1 MAIKYKIML
10 LVFLSLFLSAGIF
23 AEETI
28 KKTSADNGM
37 VEYTLP
43 EIKVV
48 GNNSIHS
55 LQMDVIKAEELKYE
69 VFNNLNSTDDFDITC
84 EWRAP
89 LGSRIRR
96 RFCEPGYMKKAREE
110 DARLFMDNMKY
121 DTEFLH
127 PSDLDMIGE
136 LAHKAEAL
144 NKEMVDL
151 AKKHPSLAKAMIN
164 EYELKQRYIVEERE
178 RFKDSIL
185 IGHTEPEEYFG
196 DELKFLNV
204 AYLAYND
211 GMMEEHVW
219 HYWDKRLRS
228 IIHQEPYRS
237 IWLSSD
243 TEKYADVFVAYVN
256 RILSGD

>member
-1 MAIKYKIML
+1 MTMKLKIIP

-89 LGSRIRR
+89 LGTRIKQWS
-96 RFCEPGYMKKAREE
+96 CDVGYLKKAR
-110 DARLFMDNMKY
+110 ADNIRDWMWSGGSIPLKSNNQLIVQY
-121 DTEFLH
+121 
-127 PSDLDMIGE
+127 
-136 LAHKAEAL
+136 AYKNKAL
-144 NKEMVDL
+144 NKKMEVL
-151 AKKHPSLAKAMIN
+151 AMQHPELAIAIVN
-164 EYELKQRYIVEERE
+164 AHELEQLYKEERRKRYKGSMLAVNPPKPDLRLNKIDIWAATFQDHSKKVISDE
-178 RFKDSIL
+178 IWARWDSLYRKIFKLTSYQKLWASLD
-185 IGHTEPEEYFG
+185 H
-196 DELKFLNV
+196 
-204 AYLAYND
+204 
-211 GMMEEHVW
+211 
-219 HYWDKRLRS
+219 DKYS
-228 IIHQEPYRS
+228 NE
-237 IWLSSD
+237 
-243 TEKYADVFVAYVN
+243 FVKYVN
-256 RILSGD
+256 KITAGY